1 MQFNKLKTIAAAALS
16 VAMLFSAAACGTSD
30 KAGDSGSDKGGS
42 SKSVTITSYDVSS
55 VKKDDAIAALLP
67 ESVTKDGKLTIGT
80 NPSYAPAEF
89 LDADGKTQ
97 IGYDM
102 DLARAMGNIF
112 GLDTEIVSS
121 NFDTIIPAIGSKYD
135 LGIAAFTITKER
147 MESVDFV
154 SYFTAGMGYA
164 VAAGNPKNVDE
175 NDLCGLNVAVETGT
189 VEEEAIN
196 KTAKQCKAD
205 GKKDITI
212 QSSKQQTDATT
223 AVVTGKADVFFA
235 DSPVVGYAIAQ
246 TDGQLEQLGKDF
258 DEVPNAIAIKK
269 GCTKAADAAAALG
282 AIEEAADEILDAGKV
297 PVLLGGEH
305 LVTLGAV
312 RAAAKKYPDLHIV
325 HFDAHADLRED
336 YLGEK
341 LSHASV
347 IRRCWDILGDGRI
360 FQFAIRSGSREEM
373 YWSRGHTTM
382 EKFRA
387 DTIEKTVR
395 EIAGA
400 PVYVTLDLDAVDPSE
415 FPGTGTPEA
424 GGLRFTE
431 LLSALLV
438 LRPLHVAAFDICE
451 LSPHYDHSGAST
463 ALACKTLREM
473 LLAYCW

>member
-16 VAMLFSAAACGTSD
+16 VAMLFSAAACGT
-30 KAGDSGSDKGGS
+30 GDSGSDKGGS

-121 NFDTIIPAIGSKYD
+121 NFDTII

-212 QSSKQQTDATT
+212 QSSKQQTDAT

-269 GCTKAADAAAALG
+269 GDSQTTEAVQKAMQKLMDDGTYTK
-282 AIEEAADEILDAGKV
+282 ILQHWGV
-297 PVLLGGEH
+297 E
-305 LVTLGAV
+305 
-312 RAAAKKYPDLHIV
+312 
-325 HFDAHADLRED
+325 
-336 YLGEK
+336 
-341 LSHASV
+341 
-347 IRRCWDILGDGRI
+347 
-360 FQFAIRSGSREEM
+360 
-373 YWSRGHTTM
+373 
-382 EKFRA
+382 
-387 DTIEKTVR
+387 
-395 EIAGA
+395 
-400 PVYVTLDLDAVDPSE
+400 
-415 FPGTGTPEA
+415 
-424 GGLRFTE
+424 
-431 LLSALLV
+431 
-438 LRPLHVAAFDICE
+438 
-451 LSPHYDHSGAST
+451 SGALDK
-463 ALACKTLREM
+463 AEINPAVE
-473 LLAYCW
+473 

>member
-89 LDADGKTQ
+89 LDADG
-97 IGYDM
+97 
-102 DLARAMGNIF
+102 ARPRSATTWILPAPWATSF

-269 GCTKAADAAAALG
+269 GDSQTTEAVQKAMQKLMDDGTYTK
-282 AIEEAADEILDAGKV
+282 ILQHWGV
-297 PVLLGGEH
+297 E
-305 LVTLGAV
+305 
-312 RAAAKKYPDLHIV
+312 
-325 HFDAHADLRED
+325 
-336 YLGEK
+336 
-341 LSHASV
+341 
-347 IRRCWDILGDGRI
+347 
-360 FQFAIRSGSREEM
+360 
-373 YWSRGHTTM
+373 
-382 EKFRA
+382 
-387 DTIEKTVR
+387 
-395 EIAGA
+395 
-400 PVYVTLDLDAVDPSE
+400 
-415 FPGTGTPEA
+415 
-424 GGLRFTE
+424 
-431 LLSALLV
+431 
-438 LRPLHVAAFDICE
+438 
-451 LSPHYDHSGAST
+451 SGALDK
-463 ALACKTLREM
+463 AEINPAVE
-473 LLAYCW
+473 

>member
-1 MQFNKLKTIAAAALS
+1 MQSTKLKSIMAIALS
-16 VAMLFSAAACGTSD
+16 SAMLFATAACGTSD
-30 KAGDSGSDKGGS
+30 KADAGTDSAKGSDAA
-42 SKSVTITSYDVSS
+42 TITSYDVSS
-55 VKKDDAIAALLP
+55 VEKDDTIAALLP

-112 GLDTEIVSS
+112 GLETEIVSS

-235 DSPVVGYAIAQ
+235 DSPVVGIAQ

-269 GCTKAADAAAALG
+269 GDSQTAEAVQKAMQKLMDDGTYTK
-282 AIEEAADEILDAGKV
+282 ILQHWGV
-297 PVLLGGEH
+297 E
-305 LVTLGAV
+305 
-312 RAAAKKYPDLHIV
+312 
-325 HFDAHADLRED
+325 
-336 YLGEK
+336 
-341 LSHASV
+341 
-347 IRRCWDILGDGRI
+347 
-360 FQFAIRSGSREEM
+360 
-373 YWSRGHTTM
+373 
-382 EKFRA
+382 
-387 DTIEKTVR
+387 
-395 EIAGA
+395 
-400 PVYVTLDLDAVDPSE
+400 
-415 FPGTGTPEA
+415 
-424 GGLRFTE
+424 
-431 LLSALLV
+431 
-438 LRPLHVAAFDICE
+438 
-451 LSPHYDHSGAST
+451 SGALDK
-463 ALACKTLREM
+463 AEINPAVE
-473 LLAYCW
+473 

>member
-1 MQFNKLKTIAAAALS
+1 MQSTKLKSIMAIALS
-16 VAMLFSAAACGTSD
+16 SAMLFATAACGTSD
-30 KAGDSGSDKGGS
+30 KADAGTDSAKGSDAA
-42 SKSVTITSYDVSS
+42 TITSYDVSS
-55 VKKDDAIAALLP
+55 VEKDDTIAALLP

-112 GLDTEIVSS
+112 GLETE
-121 NFDTIIPAIGSKYD
+121 IGSKYD
-135 LGIAAFTITKER
+135 LGIAAFTITKDR

-269 GCTKAADAAAALG
+269 GDSQTTEAVQKAMQKLMDDGTYTK
-282 AIEEAADEILDAGKV
+282 ILQHWGV
-297 PVLLGGEH
+297 E
-305 LVTLGAV
+305 
-312 RAAAKKYPDLHIV
+312 
-325 HFDAHADLRED
+325 
-336 YLGEK
+336 
-341 LSHASV
+341 
-347 IRRCWDILGDGRI
+347 
-360 FQFAIRSGSREEM
+360 
-373 YWSRGHTTM
+373 
-382 EKFRA
+382 
-387 DTIEKTVR
+387 
-395 EIAGA
+395 
-400 PVYVTLDLDAVDPSE
+400 
-415 FPGTGTPEA
+415 
-424 GGLRFTE
+424 
-431 LLSALLV
+431 
-438 LRPLHVAAFDICE
+438 
-451 LSPHYDHSGAST
+451 SGALDK
-463 ALACKTLREM
+463 AEINPAVE
-473 LLAYCW
+473 

>member
-1 MQFNKLKTIAAAALS
+1 MQAGKALKTAAAFMLS
-16 VAMLFSAAACGTSD
+16 VAMLATGAACGTSD
-30 KAGDSGSDKGGS
+30 DSDASASKSS
-42 SKSVTITSYDVSS
+42 SKSSELTGYDVSG
-55 VKKDDAIAALLP
+55 VKKDDAIAKMLP
-67 ESVTKDGKLTIGT
+67 DYVTKDGKLTIGT

-269 GCTKAADAAAALG
+269 GDSQTAEAVQKAMQKLMDDGTYTK
-282 AIEEAADEILDAGKV
+282 ILQHWGV
-297 PVLLGGEH
+297 E
-305 LVTLGAV
+305 
-312 RAAAKKYPDLHIV
+312 
-325 HFDAHADLRED
+325 
-336 YLGEK
+336 
-341 LSHASV
+341 
-347 IRRCWDILGDGRI
+347 
-360 FQFAIRSGSREEM
+360 
-373 YWSRGHTTM
+373 
-382 EKFRA
+382 
-387 DTIEKTVR
+387 
-395 EIAGA
+395 
-400 PVYVTLDLDAVDPSE
+400 
-415 FPGTGTPEA
+415 
-424 GGLRFTE
+424 
-431 LLSALLV
+431 
-438 LRPLHVAAFDICE
+438 
-451 LSPHYDHSGAST
+451 SGALDK
-463 ALACKTLREM
+463 AEINPAVE
-473 LLAYCW
+473 

>member
-1 MQFNKLKTIAAAALS
+1 MQAGKALKTAAAFMLS
-16 VAMLFSAAACGTSD
+16 VAMLATGAACGTSD
-30 KAGDSGSDKGGS
+30 ASASKSS
-42 SKSVTITSYDVSS
+42 SKSSELTGYDVSG
-55 VKKDDAIAALLP
+55 VKKDDAIAKMLP
-67 ESVTKDGKLTIGT
+67 DYVTKDGKLTIGT

-112 GLDTEIVSS
+112 GLETEIVSS

-269 GCTKAADAAAALG
+269 GDSQTTEAVQKAMQKLMDDGTYTK
-282 AIEEAADEILDAGKV
+282 ILQHWGV
-297 PVLLGGEH
+297 
-305 LVTLGAV
+305 
-312 RAAAKKYPDLHIV
+312 
-325 HFDAHADLRED
+325 
-336 YLGEK
+336 
-341 LSHASV
+341 S
-347 IRRCWDILGDGRI
+347 
-360 FQFAIRSGSREEM
+360 
-373 YWSRGHTTM
+373 
-382 EKFRA
+382 
-387 DTIEKTVR
+387 
-395 EIAGA
+395 
-400 PVYVTLDLDAVDPSE
+400 
-415 FPGTGTPEA
+415 
-424 GGLRFTE
+424 
-431 LLSALLV
+431 
-438 LRPLHVAAFDICE
+438 
-451 LSPHYDHSGAST
+451 SGALDK
-463 ALACKTLREM
+463 AEINPAVE
-473 LLAYCW
+473 

>member
-1 MQFNKLKTIAAAALS
+1 MQAGKALKTAAAFMLS
-16 VAMLFSAAACGTSD
+16 VAMLATGAACGTSD
-30 KAGDSGSDKGGS
+30 DSDASASKSS
-42 SKSVTITSYDVSS
+42 SKSSELTGYDVSG
-55 VKKDDAIAALLP
+55 VKKDDAIAKMLP
-67 ESVTKDGKLTIGT
+67 DYVTKDGKLTIGT

-112 GLDTEIVSS
+112 GLETEIVSS

-164 VAAGNPKNVDE
+164 VATGNPKNVDE

-269 GCTKAADAAAALG
+269 GDSQTAEAVQKAMQKLMDDGTYTK
-282 AIEEAADEILDAGKV
+282 ILQHWGV
-297 PVLLGGEH
+297 E
-305 LVTLGAV
+305 
-312 RAAAKKYPDLHIV
+312 
-325 HFDAHADLRED
+325 
-336 YLGEK
+336 
-341 LSHASV
+341 
-347 IRRCWDILGDGRI
+347 
-360 FQFAIRSGSREEM
+360 
-373 YWSRGHTTM
+373 
-382 EKFRA
+382 
-387 DTIEKTVR
+387 
-395 EIAGA
+395 
-400 PVYVTLDLDAVDPSE
+400 
-415 FPGTGTPEA
+415 
-424 GGLRFTE
+424 
-431 LLSALLV
+431 
-438 LRPLHVAAFDICE
+438 
-451 LSPHYDHSGAST
+451 SGALDK
-463 ALACKTLREM
+463 AEINPAVE
-473 LLAYCW
+473 

>member
-30 KAGDSGSDKGGS
+30 KASDSGSDKGGS

-67 ESVTKDGKLTIGT
+67 DSVTEDGKLTIGT

-102 DLARAMGNIF
+102 DLAHALGNIF
-112 GLDTEIVSS
+112 GLKTEIVSS

-269 GCTKAADAAAALG
+269 GDSQTTEAVQKAMQKLMDDGTYTK
-282 AIEEAADEILDAGKV
+282 ILQHWGV
-297 PVLLGGEH
+297 E
-305 LVTLGAV
+305 
-312 RAAAKKYPDLHIV
+312 
-325 HFDAHADLRED
+325 
-336 YLGEK
+336 
-341 LSHASV
+341 
-347 IRRCWDILGDGRI
+347 
-360 FQFAIRSGSREEM
+360 
-373 YWSRGHTTM
+373 
-382 EKFRA
+382 
-387 DTIEKTVR
+387 
-395 EIAGA
+395 
-400 PVYVTLDLDAVDPSE
+400 
-415 FPGTGTPEA
+415 
-424 GGLRFTE
+424 
-431 LLSALLV
+431 
-438 LRPLHVAAFDICE
+438 
-451 LSPHYDHSGAST
+451 SGALDK
-463 ALACKTLREM
+463 AEINPAVE
-473 LLAYCW
+473 

>member
-1 MQFNKLKTIAAAALS
+1 MRHLRQGRCRYD
-16 VAMLFSAAACGTSD
+16 SA
-30 KAGDSGSDKGGS
+30 KGSDAA
-42 SKSVTITSYDVSS
+42 TITSYDVSS
-55 VKKDDAIAALLP
+55 VEKDDTIAALLP

-112 GLDTEIVSS
+112 GLETEIVSS

-164 VAAGNPKNVDE
+164 VATGNPKNVDE

-223 AVVTGKADVFFA
+223 GCDDRQGRRLLRRFPGCRLRHRP
-235 DSPVVGYAIAQ
+235 DRC
-246 TDGQLEQLGKDF
+246 QLEQLGKDF

-269 GCTKAADAAAALG
+269 GDSQTAEAVQKAMQKLMDDGTYTK
-282 AIEEAADEILDAGKV
+282 ILQHWGV
-297 PVLLGGEH
+297 E
-305 LVTLGAV
+305 
-312 RAAAKKYPDLHIV
+312 
-325 HFDAHADLRED
+325 
-336 YLGEK
+336 
-341 LSHASV
+341 
-347 IRRCWDILGDGRI
+347 
-360 FQFAIRSGSREEM
+360 
-373 YWSRGHTTM
+373 
-382 EKFRA
+382 
-387 DTIEKTVR
+387 
-395 EIAGA
+395 
-400 PVYVTLDLDAVDPSE
+400 
-415 FPGTGTPEA
+415 
-424 GGLRFTE
+424 
-431 LLSALLV
+431 
-438 LRPLHVAAFDICE
+438 
-451 LSPHYDHSGAST
+451 SGALDK
-463 ALACKTLREM
+463 AEINPAVE
-473 LLAYCW
+473 